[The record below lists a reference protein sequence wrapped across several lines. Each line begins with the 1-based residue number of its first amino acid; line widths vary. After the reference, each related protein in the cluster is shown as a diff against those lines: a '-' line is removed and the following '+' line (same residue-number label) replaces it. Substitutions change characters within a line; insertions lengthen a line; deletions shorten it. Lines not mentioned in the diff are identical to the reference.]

1 MQRSS
6 HPPPCLDAHA
16 NANACS
22 QNWDLNALNASKF
35 SGLST
40 CIFVLFCIANTI
52 VMLNLLIALMT
63 DRCAPLGPCCACG
76 NVHNP
81 NRPDTLS
88 SYYNFSFSFDR
99 VQENALAQG
108 RYEQALSIQQVEAML
123 APSIRLDPRFFP
135 RYLQV
140 LRPKTLSKSMA
151 AGGDSRRHEWTG
163 RLQRIY
169 KKVEASERRL
179 GREVGLVIEKLNS
192 MEARLGAS
200 FVAFDVQDDEE
211 DENEEGEVREGPARS
226 PAASVR
232 VHGLGRRLRAPI
244 RSSYYHPEDE
254 EDEPMLFDEV
264 ASYHSDASSVL
275 SRASSTG
282 AGPFASGDSVRF
294 TSGPGIPRIAPPAIQ
309 PPPVPLVARAISSAS
324 SRGRRG
330 AADAGG
336 AKAEGDGAAAA
347 MREMGDRLMRLEAKL
362 DALIGAQPTTQGSV
376 GASKAK

>member
-1 MQRSS
+1 M
-6 HPPPCLDAHA
+6 
-16 NANACS
+16 
-22 QNWDLNALNASKF
+22 
-35 SGLST
+35 
-40 CIFVLFCIANTI
+40 
-52 VMLNLLIALMT
+52 
-63 DRCAPLGPCCACG
+63 
-76 NVHNP
+76 
-81 NRPDTLS
+81 
-88 SYYNFSFSFDR
+88 
-99 VQENALAQG
+99 QENAQAQG

-140 LRPKTLSKSMA
+140 LRPKFLSKSLA

-200 FVAFDVQDDEE
+200 FVAFDEQDDEE
-211 DENEEGEVREGPARS
+211 DEDEEVEVREGPGTPVRS
-226 PAASVR
+226 PPASVG
-232 VHGLGRRLRAPI
+232 VHGLGRRLPAPI

-254 EDEPMLFDEV
+254 EDEPMLFNEV
-264 ASYHSDASSVL
+264 ASYHSEASSVL

-294 TSGPGIPRIAPPAIQ
+294 TSSLGIPRIAPPAIQ

-330 AADAGG
+330 AAAGGG

-347 MREMGDRLMRLEAKL
+347 MREMGDRLTRLEAKL
-362 DALIGAQPTTQGSV
+362 DALIGAQQQ
-376 GASKAK
+376 KDL